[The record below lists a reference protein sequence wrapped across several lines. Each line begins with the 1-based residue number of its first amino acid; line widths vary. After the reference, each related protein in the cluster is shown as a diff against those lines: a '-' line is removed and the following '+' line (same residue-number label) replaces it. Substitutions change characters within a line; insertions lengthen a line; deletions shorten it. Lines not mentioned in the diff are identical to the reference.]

1 MLVPNSTCLDPRGD
15 PPPGGFGL
23 GGLLAS
29 AAKRGEGMTAPGALS
44 HVRVLDLS
52 RILAG
57 PWATQCLA
65 DLGADVIKVERPGT
79 GDDTRGWGPPYLE
92 GDSGRSAYFCSV
104 NRNKRSLALD
114 IADPEAADAVR
125 RIAARSHVVVENFK
139 RGALARYGLDYA
151 GLSAENPA
159 LVYCSITGFGQ
170 DGPEADRAGYDFM
183 IQGMAGLMSV
193 TGEPGGM
200 PMKVGVALS
209 DVLTGLNAGVA
220 ILAALNHA
228 ERTGQGQFI
237 DMSLFDVTVASL
249 ANQAANYL
257 FSGAAPSRLGNAH
270 PNIVP
275 YQVFEV
281 ADGHLILAVGNDA
294 QFQRFCGLAGLDA
307 LAEDARFATNDARV
321 RHREELVPLVAEAMK
336 GRDRSAWLAALAR
349 EGIPAGPINDVGQ
362 AFAEEHAVFRDLAT
376 SITDHEGLSVPT
388 VRSPLGLTLTPPV
401 LAAAPPRLG
410 EHTREVLREVASL
423 DDAAL
428 DRLAGKV
435 APD

>member
-1 MLVPNSTCLDPRGD
+1 M
-15 PPPGGFGL
+15 
-23 GGLLAS
+23 AS
-29 AAKRGEGMTAPGALS
+29 AGSLS

-65 DLGADVIKVERPGT
+65 DLGADVIKVERPGS

-92 GDSGRSAYFCSV
+92 DDPGRSAYFCSV

-114 IADPEAADAVR
+114 IADPEAAEAVR
-125 RIAARSHVVVENFK
+125 RIASGSQVLVENFK

-151 GLSAENPA
+151 SLSAENPS

-170 DGPEADRAGYDFM
+170 GGPEADRAGYDFM

-193 TGEPGGM
+193 TGEPDGM

-209 DVLTGLNAGVA
+209 DVLTGLNAAVA
-220 ILAALNHA
+220 ILAALSHA

-257 FSGAAPSRLGNAH
+257 FTGSPPPRLGNAH

-275 YQVFEV
+275 YQVFAV

-294 QFQRFCGLAGLDA
+294 QFRRFCALAGLDA
-307 LAEDARFATNDARV
+307 LPDDARFATNDARV
-321 RHREELVPLVAEAMK
+321 RHRNTLVPRIAEAMK
-336 GRDRSAWLAALAR
+336 GRTRGDWLVALLG

-362 AFAEEHAVFRDLAT
+362 TFAEEHAQFRHLAT
-376 SITDHEGLSVPT
+376 SIPDGEGMPVPT
-388 VRSPLGLTLTPPV
+388 VRSPLGLSLTPPT
-401 LAAAPPRLG
+401 LRSAPPRLG
-410 EHTREVLREVASL
+410 EHSREVLREAAGL
-423 DDAAL
+423 DEESTA
-428 DRLAGKV
+428 RLLG
-435 APD
+435 DSRG